1 MNIELTPELQK
12 LIQDK
17 VDSAVYRDQ
26 SEVVEEGLKLLVER
40 DRGSEDYRE
49 ALKRSVARGLEEAE
63 AGLLRPGEEVL
74 SKFRKDLES
83 RL

>member
-17 VDSAVYRDQ
+17 VDSGLYRDQ
-26 SEVVEEGLKLLVER
+26 SEV
-40 DRGSEDYRE
+40 E